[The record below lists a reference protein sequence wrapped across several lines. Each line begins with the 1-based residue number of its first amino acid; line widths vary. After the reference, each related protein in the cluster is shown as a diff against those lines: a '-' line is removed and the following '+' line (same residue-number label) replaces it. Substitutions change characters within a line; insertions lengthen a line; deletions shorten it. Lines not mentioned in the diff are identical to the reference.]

1 MKNKILR
8 YALKNRKT
16 ANMNRKQVGKNLSIL
31 TVFLFFVFLINFAIL
46 IGSGRKFGVDLVAE
60 AKKVYQIQ
68 KTVQA
73 KRERFMIGTA
83 MPLQKIQRLII
94 SMPLLIKSI
103 NQLQVRFSM

>member
-60 AKKVYQIQ
+60 FTRFKKQY
-68 KTVQA
+68 
-73 KRERFMIGTA
+73 RLSGERFMIGTA

-103 NQLQVRFSM
+103 SQLQERFSM

>member
-60 AKKVYQIQ
+60 AKKFTRFKKQY
-68 KTVQA
+68 
-73 KRERFMIGTA
+73 RLSGERFTIGTA

>member
-60 AKKVYQIQ
+60 AKKGYQIK
-68 KTVQA
+68 KTVKA
-73 KRERFMIGTA
+73 KRGTIYDRNGNA
-83 MPLQKIQRLII
+83 IAEDCDCILMPAVLGLHNEKELR
-94 SMPLLIKSI
+94 
-103 NQLQVRFSM
+103 